1 MLTFVLGS
9 RFLLVFLLHP
19 LLWASG
25 VGKAIL
31 RIPGVTGC
39 IFCPLGVP
47 VGPLNQSLLGQ
58 RALRPIEGSNP
69 AIYIDLCLRL
79 CSLPSPYY
87 PVYAWH

>member
-1 MLTFVLGS
+1 MATQAVMLTFVLRS

-19 LLWASG
+19 LLLASG

-39 IFCPLGVP
+39 IFC
-47 VGPLNQSLLGQ
+47 PLNQSLLGQ